1 MLKNFLKLF
10 SFNGLGQVFYA
21 LSSLFIVRYLPIAE
35 YGIAACILTFTNFCA
50 SIATGRYDIAILYE
64 KNEEKWKACIVVSF
78 ILACLLSSIFA
89 CFGFLFQKILFKG
102 IVFDKNF
109 IVFLFFLILG
119 GSSFELII
127 RKIYIY
133 KGQFHNLSYV
143 LFVNYLLRSLLP
155 FSLLFLW
162 KDWKV
167 CIVGEMLAVTISCA
181 FFFARQHNNMLK
193 RLSLKN
199 CFEILKAY
207 KHYPKYQLPSTI
219 IDNVASAFIIPG
231 LNFLFGSCVAG
242 QFALVYRIL
251 LMPLSF
257 LGRVMSD
264 IYQHALRIAMQCKQ
278 LVKVFYKYTVVLLL
292 VALGIYIPS
301 GIVLFIFYKINF
313 FKSIWDCFYLWPIIF
328 LAFFQF
334 IVSPLSVALLIS
346 KSGVRYKFIYDT
358 IKFLCIGT
366 CFLFTYLCRFDHICC
381 IKMLSF
387 ILITTYTFYY
397 FLVYYYVRHFRYTE
411 S

>member
-1 MLKNFLKLF
+1 MNIIKLF
-10 SFNGLGQVFYA
+10 SLNGLGQVFYV
-21 LSSLFIVRYLPIAE
+21 LSSLFIVRYLPIEE

-78 ILACLLSSIFA
+78 VVVSLLSSIFA
-89 CFGFLFQKILFKG
+89 CLGFLFQKILFKG
-102 IVFDKNF
+102 IVFDKHF
-109 IVFLFFLILG
+109 IILVFFLILG
-119 GSSFELII
+119 GSSFDLII

-133 KGQFHNLSYV
+133 KGQFNALSYV

-162 KDWKV
+162 QDWKV
-167 CIVGEMLAVTISCA
+167 CIIGEMLAVNISCA
-181 FFFARQHNNMLK
+181 FFFARQHNNITK

-199 CFEILKAY
+199 CFEVLKAY
-207 KHYPKYQLPSTI
+207 KHYPQYQLPSTI
-219 IDNVASAFIIPG
+219 IDNLAFTSIVPA
-231 LNFLFGSCVAG
+231 LNFLFGSSIAG
-242 QFALVYRIL
+242 QFALIYRIL

-257 LGRVMSD
+257 LGRIIND
-264 IYQHALRIAMQCKQ
+264 IYQHALRIAMQYKQ

-292 VALGIYIPS
+292 IALVIYIPS

-313 FKSIWDCFYLWPIIF
+313 FKSICDYFYLWPIIF

-334 IVSPLSVALLIS
+334 VISPISAALLID
-346 KSGVRYKFIYDT
+346 KTGVRYKFIYDS
-358 IKFLCIGT
+358 INLCCIGT
-366 CFLFTYLCRFDHICC
+366 CFLFTYLCRFDHIYC

-397 FLVYYYVRHFRYTE
+397 FLVYCYVRNFRYTE